1 METVRGWEGGLVD
14 AVRGGSGGELS
25 RREVQRARK
34 RGAEREGRRDTVTIN
49 FLLMG
54 VQRRNEVV
62 GEGWRVS
69 RVIALAV
76 TNSGHIVSATLM
88 T

>member
-1 METVRGWEGGLVD
+1 MECE
-14 AVRGGSGGELS
+14 
-25 RREVQRARK
+25 
-34 RGAEREGRRDTVTIN
+34 AERERDGEIVTIN
-49 FLLMG
+49 FPLMG
-54 VQRRNEVV
+54 VQQRNEVV

-76 TNSGHIVSATLM
+76 TNSGHIVSVTLM

>member
-1 METVRGWEGGLVD
+1 MECEAEGERD
-14 AVRGGSGGELS
+14 GEI
-25 RREVQRARK
+25 
-34 RGAEREGRRDTVTIN
+34 VTIN
-49 FLLMG
+49 FPLMG
-54 VQRRNEVV
+54 VQQRNEVV

-76 TNSGHIVSATLM
+76 TNSGHIVSVTLM